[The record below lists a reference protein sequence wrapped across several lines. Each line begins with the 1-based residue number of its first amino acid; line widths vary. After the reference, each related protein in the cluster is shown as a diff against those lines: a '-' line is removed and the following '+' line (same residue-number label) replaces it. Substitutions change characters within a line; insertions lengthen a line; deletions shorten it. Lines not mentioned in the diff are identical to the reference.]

1 MKRLTLPVAC
11 AVACELCLIVQPLP
25 AQRRGGGQPTA
36 NTAATTGPLKD
47 VRWRQIGPFRGGRV
61 LAVAGVTSQ
70 PEVYY
75 FGATG
80 GGIWKTTDAGASWIP
95 VADGQL
101 SNGDVGAIA
110 VAESDPN
117 IIYAGMGEACIRGNA
132 SPGDGVYKSADA
144 GKTWKNVG
152 LKDTQQI
159 GRVAINPRD
168 ANIVFVAALGHQ
180 FGPNEQRGVYRST
193 DGGATWKQVLTRGP
207 KAGAVDLSI
216 DPTNPNTIY
225 AAFWEVY
232 RTPYSLE
239 SGGPGSGIWKS
250 TDGGD
255 TWTDLSHKPGMP
267 KGIMGRIGV
276 SVSPANP
283 QRVYALIEAEDGGAY
298 RSDNGG
304 DTWVHTTSNA
314 EIRQRAWYYT
324 HIFADPKNV
333 DTVYYLNVG
342 FLRSSDGG
350 RTFASINTPHGD
362 NHGLWIAPN
371 DPGRMIES
379 NDGGANITSNGG
391 RSWSSIMN
399 QPTAQFY
406 RVALDND
413 FPYHAYGAQQD
424 NSTVRI
430 ATRGRGGIT
439 EKDWYDVGGG
449 ESGWIA
455 PDLRDTEVV
464 YAGSYG
470 NLITRFDAR
479 TGIQRN
485 INPWPDNPMGHPASD
500 LKYRFQWS
508 FPIVISPHD
517 PTVIYAGANVMF
529 KSTDEGQSWT
539 PISGDL
545 TRNDKSR
552 QGSSGGPIT
561 KDNTSIEYYCT
572 IFTINESPITKGLIW
587 TGSDDGLVN
596 LTRDGGKTWSNV
608 TPPRDILP
616 EWSQINAIDPSPFDP
631 GTAYVAAT
639 MYKSD
644 DYRPYMYKT
653 ADYGKTWTKIV
664 NGIPNDH
671 FTRVVRED
679 PNRKGLLF
687 AGTEF
692 GIYVSYDSGANW
704 QSIQLNMPIVPITDF
719 AFHKRDDELVVAT
732 QGRAFW
738 IMDDL
743 ALLWELKGAAPS
755 EDLKIFKP
763 KTVLRAEG
771 GGRGGGG
778 NRTAVAAGSNP
789 PGGAVIEYWLKDKPR
804 GEVAIE
810 FLDASGKLV
819 NQYSSRATPTN
830 APEPAAAAISGPAA
844 SEEGI
849 AEPEAAPGRGGGG
862 PPRAPAQAGMNRFV
876 WDLHYPDATTFPN
889 MILWSG
895 STRGPLIVPGN
906 YTVRLTV
913 DGKTQAQP
921 FAVIKD
927 PRQKSTQDDYVKQL
941 ALALQIRDKL
951 SQTNQA
957 VIDIREA
964 KKQLA
969 EYVALWKDNPN
980 AKKVVDTAQDL
991 SKKLSGVEEEL
1002 YQVRNRASEDPLNYP
1017 IRLNNRIAALLGVVE
1032 QTDTAP
1038 TRQSNVV
1045 FEDLASEVNAQLSAA
1060 RKLLTDDIASFNK
1073 LVRDANIPAVTVKG
1087 GK

>member
-1 MKRLTLPVAC
+1 MRRLTLLTLLLTCSLAL
-11 AVACELCLIVQPLP
+11 A
-25 AQRRGGGQPTA
+25 AQRRGGPDLAVNA
-36 NTAATTGPLKD
+36 NSAGPLKD
-47 VRWRQIGPFRGGRV
+47 IRWRQIGPFRGGRV

-101 SNGDVGAIA
+101 ANGDVGAIA

-117 IIYAGMGEACIRGNA
+117 VIYAGMGESCIRGNA
-132 SPGDGVYKSADA
+132 SPGDGVYKSSDA
-144 GKTWKNVG
+144 GRTWKNVG

-159 GRVAINPRD
+159 GRVAINPKD

-180 FGPNEQRGVYRST
+180 FGPNEQRGVFRST
-193 DGGATWKQVLTRGP
+193 DGGTTWKQVLTRGP

-216 DPTNPNTIY
+216 DPNNPNTIY

-239 SGGPGSGIWKS
+239 SGGPGSGLWKS

-267 KGIMGRIGV
+267 KGIFGRIGV

-283 QRVYALIEAEDGGAY
+283 QRVYALIEADQGGALK
-298 RSDNGG
+298 SDNGG
-304 DTWVHTTSNA
+304 ETWTLTTSNND
-314 EIRQRAWYYT
+314 IRQRAWYYT

-342 FLRSSDGG
+342 FERSTDGG
-350 RTFASINTPHGD
+350 RTFTSINTPHGD

-371 DPGRMIES
+371 DPQRMIES

-391 RSWSSIMN
+391 RSWSTIMN

-406 RVALDND
+406 RVTLDNY

-430 ATRGRGGIT
+430 ATRSRGGIT

-455 PDLRDTEVV
+455 PDPRNTDVV

-470 NLITRFDAR
+470 NLITRFDAK
-479 TGIQRN
+479 TGVQRN
-485 INPWPDNPMGHPASD
+485 INPWPDNPMGHPAAD

-587 TGSDDGLVN
+587 VGSDDGLVH
-596 LTRDGGKTWSNV
+596 LSRDNGKTWNNV
-608 TPPRDILP
+608 TPPKDILP
-616 EWSQINAIDPSPFDP
+616 EWTQINAIDPSPFDP
-631 GTAYVAAT
+631 ATAYVAAT
-639 MYKSD
+639 FYKSD
-644 DYRPYMYKT
+644 NYHPYMYKT
-653 ADYGKTWTKIV
+653 TDYGKSWTKIV
-664 NGIPNDH
+664 NGIPEDH

-679 PNRKGLLF
+679 PNRRGLLF

-692 GIYVSYDSGANW
+692 GIYVSYDSGDHW
-704 QSIQLNMPIVPITDF
+704 QSIQLNLPIVPITDLG
-719 AFHKRDDELVVAT
+719 FHKRDDELVVAT

-743 ALLWELKGAAPS
+743 ALLWNLKGAAPS

-763 KTVLRAEG
+763 KTTLRAEG

-778 NRTAVAAGSNP
+778 NRTAVAAGANP
-789 PGGAVIEYWLKDKPR
+789 PGGAVVEYWLKDKPQ
-804 GEVAIE
+804 GELTLE
-810 FLDASGKLV
+810 FLDSSGKVV
-819 NQYSSRATPTN
+819 NKYSSKSQERP
-830 APEPAAAAISGPAA
+830 GA
-844 SEEGI
+844 SEDGI
-849 AEPEAAPGRGGGG
+849 AEQESAFNPFAGGGV
-862 PPRAPAQAGMNRFV
+862 Q
-876 WDLHYPDATTFPN
+876 
-889 MILWSG
+889 
-895 STRGPLIVPGN
+895 
-906 YTVRLTV
+906 
-913 DGKTQAQP
+913 
-921 FAVIKD
+921 
-927 PRQKSTQDDYVKQL
+927 
-941 ALALQIRDKL
+941 
-951 SQTNQA
+951 
-957 VIDIREA
+957 
-964 KKQLA
+964 
-969 EYVALWKDNPN
+969 
-980 AKKVVDTAQDL
+980 
-991 SKKLSGVEEEL
+991 
-1002 YQVRNRASEDPLNYP
+1002 
-1017 IRLNNRIAALLGVVE
+1017 
-1032 QTDTAP
+1032 
-1038 TRQSNVV
+1038 
-1045 FEDLASEVNAQLSAA
+1045 
-1060 RKLLTDDIASFNK
+1060 
-1073 LVRDANIPAVTVKG
+1073 
-1087 GK
+1087 

>member
-1 MKRLTLPVAC
+1 M
-11 AVACELCLIVQPLP
+11 
-25 AQRRGGGQPTA
+25 
-36 NTAATTGPLKD
+36 AAAGPRIEGPLKD
-47 VRWRQIGPFRGGRV
+47 IRWRQIGPFRGGRV

-70 PEVYY
+70 PQVYY

-80 GGIWKTTDAGASWIP
+80 GGIFKTTDGGATWVP

-101 SNGDVGAIA
+101 ANGDVGALA

-117 IIYAGMGEACIRGNA
+117 VVYAGMGEACIRGNA
-132 SPGDGVYKSADA
+132 SPGDGVYKSTDA
-144 GKTWKNVG
+144 GRTWKNVG
-152 LKDTQQI
+152 LKDTEQI
-159 GRVAINPRD
+159 GRVVVNPKD

-180 FGPNEQRGVYRST
+180 FGPNEQRGVFRST

-207 KAGAVDLSI
+207 KAGAVDLSM
-216 DPTNPNTIY
+216 DPNNPKVIY

-239 SGGPGSGIWKS
+239 SGGEGSGIWKS

-255 TWTDLSHKPGMP
+255 TWKDLSKNPGMP
-267 KGIMGRIGV
+267 KGPMGRVGV

-283 QRVYALIEAEDGGAY
+283 QRVYALIEAAEGGAF

-304 DTWVHTTSNA
+304 DTWVRTNSHNDL
-314 EIRQRAWYYT
+314 RQRAWYYT
-324 HIFADPKNV
+324 HVFADPKNV
-333 DTVYYLNVG
+333 DTVYYLNTG
-342 FLRSSDGG
+342 FFKSTDGG
-350 RTFASINTPHGD
+350 RTYSSIQTPHGD
-362 NHGLWIAPN
+362 NHGLWLAPD
-371 DPGRMIES
+371 DPQRMIES
-379 NDGGANITSNGG
+379 NDGGANVSFNGG
-391 RSWSSIMN
+391 RSWSTIMN

-424 NSTVRI
+424 NSTVRT

-455 PDLRDTEVV
+455 PDLRDTNVV

-545 TRNDKSR
+545 TRNDRSR

-561 KDNTSIEYYCT
+561 KDNTSIEYYDT
-572 IFTINESPITKGLIW
+572 IFTINESPISKGLIW
-587 TGSDDGLVN
+587 VGSDDGLVN
-596 LTRDGGKTWSNV
+596 LTRDGGKTWTNV
-608 TPPRDILP
+608 TPPKDIMP
-616 EWSQINAIDPSPFDP
+616 EWIQINAIDPSPHDP
-631 GTAYVAAT
+631 ATAYVAAT

-644 DYRPYMYKT
+644 DFKPYMYKT
-653 ADYGKTWTKIV
+653 TDYGKTWTKIV
-664 NGIPNDH
+664 DGIPDDH

-679 PNRKGLLF
+679 PNRKGLMF

-692 GIYVSYDSGANW
+692 GIYVSYDSGDHW
-704 QSIQLNMPIVPITDF
+704 QSIQLNLPVVPITDL

-743 ALLWELKGAAPS
+743 ALLNQVRGANPTEEAKLYQPRS
-755 EDLKIFKP
+755 AMRTE
-763 KTVLRAEG
+763 

-778 NRTAVAAGSNP
+778 GGRAGVAAGANP
-789 PGGAVIEYWLKDKPR
+789 PTGAVIEFYLKDRPQ
-804 GEVAIE
+804 GEVTLE
-810 FLDASGKLV
+810 FLDVAGKSI
-819 NQYSSRATPTN
+819 NKYSSRTAERS
-830 APEPAAAAISGPAA
+830 PELQA
-844 SEEGI
+844 I
-849 AEPEAAPGRGGGG
+849 AEQEAEFNPFAGGG
-862 PPRAPAQAGMNRFV
+862 PARVPAQTGMNRFV

-889 MILWSG
+889 MILWAG
-895 STRGPLIVPGN
+895 STRGPMVVPGN
-906 YTVRLTV
+906 YQVRLTV
-913 DGKTQAQP
+913 DGKTQTQP
-921 FAVIKD
+921 FTVVKD
-927 PRQKSTQDDYVKQL
+927 PRLKTTTDEFNRQL

-964 KKQLA
+964 KKQLG
-969 EYVALWKDNPN
+969 EYVSLWKDNPA
-980 AKKVVDTAQDL
+980 AKKVVDTAQEL
-991 SKKLSGVEEEL
+991 TKKLSSVEEEL
-1002 YQVRNRASEDPLNYP
+1002 YQVKNQAHEDPLNYP

-1032 QTDTAP
+1032 GTDAGP
-1038 TRQSNVV
+1038 TRQSEAVN
-1045 FEDLASEVNAQLSAA
+1045 EELTTEVNVQLRAAQ
-1060 RKLLTDDIASFNK
+1060 KLLTEDIAAFNK
-1073 LVRDANIPAVTVKG
+1073 AVKDANIPAVTIAKPKSGVE
-1087 GK
+1087 

>member
-1 MKRLTLPVAC
+1 MNRLTLIAPITLLLTCSLA
-11 AVACELCLIVQPLP
+11 LP
-25 AQRRGGGQPTA
+25 AQRRGGPDVAA
-36 NTAATTGPLKD
+36 NTTNAGPLKD
-47 VRWRQIGPFRGGRV
+47 IHWRQIGPFRGGRV

-101 SNGDVGAIA
+101 ANGDVGAIA

-117 IIYAGMGEACIRGNA
+117 VIYAGMGEACIRGNA
-132 SPGDGVYKSADA
+132 SMGDGVYKSSDA
-144 GKTWKNVG
+144 GRTWKNIG

-180 FGPNEQRGVYRST
+180 FGLNDQRGVFRST

-216 DPTNPNTIY
+216 DPNNPNTIY

-267 KGIMGRIGV
+267 KGIFGRIGI
-276 SVSPANP
+276 SVSPANS
-283 QRVYALIEAEDGGAY
+283 QRVYALVEAEEGGAFK
-298 RSDNGG
+298 SDNGG
-304 DTWVHTTSNA
+304 ETWTRTNA
-314 EIRQRAWYYT
+314 HNDIRQRAWYYT
-324 HIFADPKNV
+324 HIFADPKSV

-342 FLRSSDGG
+342 FERSTDGG
-350 RTFASINTPHGD
+350 RTFTSIQTPHGD

-371 DPGRMIES
+371 DPQRMIES
-379 NDGGANITSNGG
+379 NDGGAIVTLNGG
-391 RSWSSIMN
+391 RSWSSVMN

-424 NSTVRI
+424 NSTVRT

-455 PDLRDTEVV
+455 PDLRDTTVV

-470 NLITRFDAR
+470 NLITRFDTK

-545 TRNDKSR
+545 TRNDRSR

-587 TGSDDGLVN
+587 VGSDDGLVN
-596 LTRDGGKTWSNV
+596 LTRDGGKTWTNV
-608 TPPRDILP
+608 TPPRSMMP
-616 EWSQINAIDPSPFDP
+616 EWVQINAIEPSPFDP
-631 GTAYVAAT
+631 ATAYMAAT
-639 MYKSD
+639 LYKAD
-644 DYRPYMYKT
+644 DFHPYMYRT
-653 ADYGKTWTKIV
+653 TDYGKTWTKMV
-664 NGIPNDH
+664 NGIPEDH

-692 GIYVSYDSGANW
+692 GIYVSYDSGDHW
-704 QSIQLNMPIVPITDF
+704 QSIQLNLPIVPITDLG
-719 AFHKRDDELVVAT
+719 FHKRDDELVVAT

-743 ALLWELKGAAPS
+743 GLLWDLKGAAPS
-755 EDLKIFKP
+755 QDLKIFKP
-763 KTVLRAEG
+763 KVTLRAEG

-778 NRTAVAAGSNP
+778 NRTEVAAGSNP
-789 PGGAVIEYWLKDKPR
+789 PGGAVVEYWLKDKPQ
-804 GEVAIE
+804 GELTLE
-810 FLDASGKLV
+810 FLDSTGKSV
-819 NQYSSRATPTN
+819 NKYSSRSA
-830 APEPAAAAISGPAA
+830 ERAAA
-844 SEEGI
+844 EEGI
-849 AEPEAAPGRGGGG
+849 AEQESAFNPFGGGG
-862 PPRAPAQAGMNRFV
+862 VQRAPALAGMNRFV
-876 WDLHYPDATTFPN
+876 WNLHYPDATTFPN

-895 STRGPLIVPGN
+895 STRGPLIAPGT
-906 YTVRLTV
+906 YQVRLTV
-913 DGKTQAQP
+913 DGKTQSES
-921 FAVIKD
+921 FSVVKD
-927 PRQKSTQDDYVKQL
+927 PRQSSSQDDYARQVS
-941 ALALQIRDKL
+941 LALQIRDKL

-969 EYVALWKDNPN
+969 EYVTLWKDNPA

-991 SKKLSGVEEEL
+991 TKRLSAVEEEL
-1002 YQVRNRASEDPLNYP
+1002 YQVKNQAREDPLNYP

-1038 TRQSNVV
+1038 TKQSNMV
-1045 FEDLASEVNAQLSAA
+1045 FEDLATEVNVPLNTA
-1060 RKLLTDDIASFNK
+1060 RKLLTDDVGSFNK
-1073 LVRDANIPAVTVKG
+1073 MVRDANIPAVTIKG
-1087 GK
+1087 AK